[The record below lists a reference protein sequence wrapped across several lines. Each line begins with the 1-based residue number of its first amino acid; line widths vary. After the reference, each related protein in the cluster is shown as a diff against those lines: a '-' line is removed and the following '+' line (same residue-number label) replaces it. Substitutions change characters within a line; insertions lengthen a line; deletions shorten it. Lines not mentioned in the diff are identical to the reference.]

1 MLFAPRIV
9 IIIIQHETNEMHIC
23 QINNLIFLS
32 VLHVSKPG
40 GGGGFFFREG
50 GCKSGW
56 GRGGF

>member
-40 GGGGFFFREG
+40 GGGLNLQED
-50 GCKSGW
+50 GW
-56 GRGGF
+56 TNS